1 MRNSLYKIYILTMGD
16 TKSPEQEED
25 HNYPYSNF
33 IKSPKKLGASPE
45 GTMQALK
52 KDVRILGDYVDVMVS
67 GVSKAQIGGQPL
79 GNKYFLAT
87 KTECKDSAGV
97 AHPRYI
103 FVNNIPQATAFSSAR
118 GLVPCILGDIAY
130 INPSKL
136 FSAFTQSDIC
146 REVEMETR
154 NIKNETGTERQYVLD
169 DDLKTY
175 PASWFKD
182 KTNPITGEVA
192 SGGNNKKKK
201 KKKKKKEKFTNLSDS
216 ESDMTIP
223 EFMFYSGFFLLVVYL
238 VVKMIKKAR

>member
-1 MRNSLYKIYILTMGD
+1 MRINQINALYKIYLLSMGD
-16 TKSPEQEED
+16 EPPETD

-33 IKSPKKLGASPE
+33 IKSPNQLGASPK

-52 KDVRILGDYVDVMVS
+52 KDVRILGDYVDVLVS
-67 GVSKAQIGGQPL
+67 GVSKAQVGGQPL

-103 FVNNIPQATAFSSAR
+103 FVNNIPQATAFSSSR
-118 GLVPCILGDIAY
+118 GLVPGILGDIAY

-154 NIKNETGTERQYVLD
+154 DIKNEIGTESQYVLD

-182 KTNPITGEVA
+182 KKNPITGEEA
-192 SGGNNKKKK
+192 DSGKKKNN
-201 KKKKKKEKFTNLSDS
+201 KKKEKFTNLD
-216 ESDMTIP
+216 DTDITIP
-223 EFMFYSGFFLLVVYL
+223 EFIFYFGFFLLVMYL
-238 VVKMIKKAR
+238 VVKILKKR

>member
-1 MRNSLYKIYILTMGD
+1 MGD
-16 TKSPEQEED
+16 TESPEPD

-33 IKSPKKLGASPE
+33 IKSPNKLGASPK

-52 KDVRILGDYVDVMVS
+52 KDVRILGDYVDVLVS

-87 KTECKDSAGV
+87 KTECKDSGGV

-103 FVNNIPQATAFSSAR
+103 FVNNIPQITAFSSSR
-118 GLVPCILGDIAY
+118 GLVPGILGDIAY

-136 FSAFTQSDIC
+136 FSAFTQSDVC
-146 REVEMETR
+146 RKVEMETR
-154 NIKNETGTERQYVLD
+154 NIKNEIGTESQYVLD

-192 SGGNNKKKK
+192 ASSGKSKK

-216 ESDMTIP
+216 DTEDEDSNDITIP
-223 EFMFYSGFFLLVVYL
+223 EFSFYFGFVLLIMYL
-238 VVKMIKKAR
+238 VVKMIKKSK